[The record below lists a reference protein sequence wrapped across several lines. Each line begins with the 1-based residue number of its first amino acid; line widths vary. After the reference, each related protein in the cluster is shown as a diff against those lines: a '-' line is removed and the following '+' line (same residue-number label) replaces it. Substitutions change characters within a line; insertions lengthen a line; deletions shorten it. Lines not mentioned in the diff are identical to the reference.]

1 MNIVNK
7 NIIANYV
14 GKLWGFISIFIFIRF
29 YIEILGI
36 QSYAIINFYSVIL
49 GLIAFADAGLT
60 ATLNRELAKDISVQD
75 KSNLVYT
82 AEKIYLG
89 ICVFVIVLIYVLSD
103 YIAQNFLKTDSFTR
117 AQISYFIKLIGVGI
131 GLQLF
136 STLYEGGLMGLQ
148 KQVLTNKIKIVWS
161 LCRSG
166 IVILPL
172 LYVPSLEVYFI
183 WQIFCN
189 TILLLTFK
197 RYISKEL
204 NTLEKPIFSKELLQN
219 IWKYA
224 LGMMGIA
231 FISAINIQIDK
242 LVTSKYLDLKS
253 FGYYSL
259 ATTIAQIPL
268 LVSTPIIVAVFPML
282 SMLVST
288 NEYDKKKEHFHR
300 FSFIITVIT
309 APIAACIFLYTTPLI
324 VLWTGN
330 IEIANQI
337 NLTVKILIIGG
348 FFLCL
353 QLMPYYVGLAN
364 GHTRTNIVLGI
375 VGLFVIIPLIIYS
388 VKKFGMIGATF
399 PWLLIN
405 VISFLIISII
415 ILKKFLPNEF
425 LKWILQDVL
434 LPVMVTVGVAIP
446 LYFATPY
453 LKGKYWFIFDMG
465 LIFIVSL
472 YINILIYNKKNPVNK
487 LIDFNV
493 LKIQTLK

>member
-7 NIIANYV
+7 NIIANYI

-60 ATLNRELAKDISVQD
+60 ATLNRELAKDISVRD

-82 AEKIYLG
+82 AENIYLG
-89 ICVFVIVLIYVLSD
+89 ICAFVIVLIYVLSD
-103 YIAQNFLKTDSFTR
+103 YIAQNFLKTDSFAR
-117 AQISYFIKLIGVGI
+117 DQISYFIKLIGVGI

-148 KQVLTNKIKIVWS
+148 KQVLSNKIKIVWS
-161 LCRSG
+161 LFRSG
-166 IVILPL
+166 IVIIPL
-172 LYVPSLEVYFI
+172 LYIPTLEVYFI
-183 WQIFCN
+183 WQILCN
-189 TILLLTFK
+189 TILLLVFK

-204 NTLEKPIFSKELLQN
+204 NPLEKPIFSNELLLN

-224 LGMMGIA
+224 TGMMGIA

-282 SMLVST
+282 SMLVSI
-288 NEYDKKKEHFHR
+288 NEYDKKKEYFHR

-309 APIAACIFLYTTPLI
+309 APIAVCIFLYAIPLI

-330 IEIANQI
+330 LEIANQI
-337 NLTVKILIIGG
+337 NMTVKILIFGG

-364 GHTRTNIVLGI
+364 GHTKTNIIIGFF
-375 VGLFVIIPLIIYS
+375 GLFIVIPLIIYC
-388 VKKFGMIGATF
+388 VKKFGIIGATV
-399 PWLLIN
+399 PWFFINLLSL
-405 VISFLIISII
+405 VILSIVV
-415 ILKKFLPNEF
+415 LKKYLPNEYF
-425 LKWILQDVL
+425 KWLKQDVVVPL
-434 LPVMVTVGVAIP
+434 IVTLFVALGV
-446 LYFATPY
+446 YFST
-453 LKGKYWFIFDMG
+453 LQLVGKYWFIIDMG
-465 LIFIVSL
+465 LIMTLSL
-472 YINILIYNKKNPVNK
+472 FVNVLLYNKLNPANK
-487 LIDFNV
+487 LIDFDL
-493 LKIQTLK
+493 LKDR